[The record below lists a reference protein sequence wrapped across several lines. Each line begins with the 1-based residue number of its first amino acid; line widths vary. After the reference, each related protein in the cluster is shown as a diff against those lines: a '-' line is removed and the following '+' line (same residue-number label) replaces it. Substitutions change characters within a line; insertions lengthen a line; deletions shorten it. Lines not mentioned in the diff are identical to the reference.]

1 VKGNLFNCR
10 YVQPKEGEGEDTED
24 GQGGDSPRGGDAGAG
39 LVKSTYEIKINMY
52 DDAVLF

>member
-1 VKGNLFNCR
+1 MKGNLFNCR